1 MTKSDEREFFAN
13 PLDLQTFESRD
24 DMKSEEAK
32 AKEVGENMRTLFDD
46 VDEDG
51 GGTIDKEEI
60 AMLAERLGAVLTKKE
75 LNAAFAEMLSYSA
88 DTEEVDFEGFN
99 KWWENRDKSS
109 SFDSDDS
116 NKNDA
121 SSTRRGGGI
130 KDTSKEGKEAAKKA
144 SKLVYGGE
152 DDVIRQGRLGKGGAG
167 MMFDHDD
174 TGRSTA
180 SRASHKQKMAKA
192 QADGLRM
199 LGSKSLSADNG
210 TSEKELTDS
219 ANAHKG
225 FISDA
230 DYVESQPGCC
240 GGGKS
245 KSKGKKGAK
254 RREHDVVAFENPLD
268 EEDPMK
274 DIMKELSKE

>member
-1 MTKSDEREFFAN
+1 
-13 PLDLQTFESRD
+13 
-24 DMKSEEAK
+24 
-32 AKEVGENMRTLFDD
+32 MRSSCSLAQCTSNILRRAAAVKRSNTLSS
-46 VDEDG
+46 
-51 GGTIDKEEI
+51 T
-60 AMLAERLGAVLTKKE
+60 L
-75 LNAAFAEMLSYSA
+75 
-88 DTEEVDFEGFN
+88 
-99 KWWENRDKSS
+99 S
-109 SFDSDDS
+109 SFDSDDC

-121 SSTRRGGGI
+121 SSTRRGGI
-130 KDTSKEGKEAAKKA
+130 KDTSKEGKKAAKKA
-144 SKLVYGGE
+144 SKLINGGE
-152 DDVIRQGRLGKGGAG
+152 DEVIRQGRLGKGAAG

-180 SRASHKQKMAKA
+180 SRASQKQKMAKA
-192 QADGLRM
+192 QAEGLRM
-199 LGSKSLSADNG
+199 LGSKSLSAADNG

-268 EEDPMK
+268 EEDSMK
-274 DIMKELSKE
+274 DIMKELSKELSKE